1 MCRLPLVS
9 AHLSAAAAGLDFL
22 SDEDH
27 RRSGFQARRVAMSRV
42 GHVWAAMSRER
53 RIAAIAAIA
62 LLVTMF
68 LPWYGLQS
76 LNRKTGVIHS
86 HDINAFGD
94 VSFVEA
100 AVFLVAAGVL
110 VLLFARA
117 EGREFNM
124 PGGDGTI
131 VALAGAWAGL
141 LIFYRVFD
149 RPGGDGYPVG
159 IQWGFF
165 LAFVAAGSLAY
176 AGWRMR
182 AVERPAMP
190 VRRRRPRPEESPPGP
205 PEGGRGPV
213 AAHPAGEEPSRR
225 PQETAETAETAP
237 IGVAASRGDGERAA
251 PPARPAQP
259 RPRPRRPRY
268 PPAPGESAGEQLSF
282 EDPPP
287 PGEDR

>member
-1 MCRLPLVS
+1 MTRL
-9 AHLSAAAAGLDFL
+9 
-22 SDEDH
+22 
-27 RRSGFQARRVAMSRV
+27 

-76 LNRKTGVIHS
+76 LNRKSGVIHS
-86 HDINAFGD
+86 HNINAFGD

-131 VALAGAWAGL
+131 VALAGAWAGV

-159 IQWGFF
+159 IEWGFF

-190 VRRRRPRPEESPPGP
+190 VRRRRPRPEEPPFEPPREEPAAAAGDPGP
-205 PEGGRGPV
+205 PRGDASREAAPVGAV
-213 AAHPAGEEPSRR
+213 AARPLQPPAPAG
-225 PQETAETAETAP
+225 
-237 IGVAASRGDGERAA
+237 
-251 PPARPAQP
+251 PAPAQP
-259 RPRPRRPRY
+259 RRRRPRY
-268 PPAPGESAGEQLSF
+268 PPRPGEAAPESAGEQLSF
-282 EDPPP
+282 EDAP
-287 PGEDR
+287 PGEHD